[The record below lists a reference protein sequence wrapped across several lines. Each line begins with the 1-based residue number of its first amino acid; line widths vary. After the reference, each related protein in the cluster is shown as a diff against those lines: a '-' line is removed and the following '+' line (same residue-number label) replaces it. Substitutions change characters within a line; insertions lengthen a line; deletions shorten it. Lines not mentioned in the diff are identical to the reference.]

1 MVIISITKRTTI
13 YQWLMESDEI
23 SKEQKKV
30 LKKTY
35 ESLNPLQLKQ
45 ELDKAETE
53 LFKLNKEKKM
63 KTKTNI
69 KKPFSVSSLIAQH
82 PNFRCTT

>member
-1 MVIISITKRTTI
+1 
-13 YQWLMESDEI
+13 MESDEI
-23 SKEQKKV
+23 SKEEKKV

-63 KTKTNI
+63 RTKAKI
-69 KKPFSVSSLIAQH
+69 KKPVSVLCLIAQH
-82 PNFRCTT
+82 PNF

>member
-1 MVIISITKRTTI
+1 
-13 YQWLMESDEI
+13 MESDEI
-23 SKEQKKV
+23 SKGQKKL

-45 ELDKAETE
+45 ELDKTETE